1 MIKKICTRWP
11 YNFKKY
17 LSKKYYQTNHPD
29 GVSYPSLVKRITIA
43 WKLRNEP
50 TLTQAMKEMYGKEI
64 WPLTR

>member
-1 MIKKICTRWP
+1 MINKICIRWP

-50 TLTQAMKEMYGKEI
+50 TLDSSNEGDVWQRNLIAH
-64 WPLTR
+64 

>member
-29 GVSYPSLVKRITIA
+29 GVSYPSLGKRIIIA

-50 TLTQAMKEMYGKEI
+50 TLTQAMKEMYGNEI
-64 WPLTR
+64 

>member
-1 MIKKICTRWP
+1 
-11 YNFKKY
+11 

-29 GVSYPSLVKRITIA
+29 GVSYPSLGKRIIIA

-64 WPLTR
+64 

>member
-17 LSKKYYQTNHPD
+17 LSKKYYQSNHPD
-29 GVSYPSLVKRITIA
+29 GVSYPSLGKRIIIA

-50 TLTQAMKEMYGKEI
+50 TLDQTMKEMYGKEI
-64 WPLTR
+64 

>member
-1 MIKKICTRWP
+1 MINKICTRWP

-29 GVSYPSLVKRITIA
+29 GVSYPSLGKRIIIA

-64 WPLTR
+64 

>member
-29 GVSYPSLVKRITIA
+29 GVSYPSLGKRIIIA

-50 TLTQAMKEMYGKEI
+50 TLTQAMKEIYGKEI
-64 WPLTR
+64 

>member
-1 MIKKICTRWP
+1 MIKKICTRWT

-29 GVSYPSLVKRITIA
+29 GVSYPSLYKRITIA

-50 TLTQAMKEMYGKEI
+50 TLDQAMKEMYGKEI
-64 WPLTR
+64 

>member
-29 GVSYPSLVKRITIA
+29 GVSYPSLGKRIIIA
-43 WKLRNEP
+43 WKLRN
-50 TLTQAMKEMYGKEI
+50 
-64 WPLTR
+64 

>member
-29 GVSYPSLVKRITIA
+29 GVSYPSLGKRILIA

-50 TLTQAMKEMYGKEI
+50 TLDQTMKEMYGKEI
-64 WPLTR
+64 

>member
-1 MIKKICTRWP
+1 MIKKICTIWP

-29 GVSYPSLVKRITIA
+29 GVSYPSLGKRIIIA

-50 TLTQAMKEMYGKEI
+50 TLDQTMKEMYGKEI
-64 WPLTR
+64 